1 MRSYNFFIVPIKIT
15 SKGICSKFQ
24 VLGIKIKNFIQFQL
38 LSNLQVFMILLKLE
52 LQLLVK
58 KKKQISLNRINLF

>member
-24 VLGIKIKNFIQFQL
+24 VLGIKIENFIQFQL

-52 LQLLVK
+52 LVK